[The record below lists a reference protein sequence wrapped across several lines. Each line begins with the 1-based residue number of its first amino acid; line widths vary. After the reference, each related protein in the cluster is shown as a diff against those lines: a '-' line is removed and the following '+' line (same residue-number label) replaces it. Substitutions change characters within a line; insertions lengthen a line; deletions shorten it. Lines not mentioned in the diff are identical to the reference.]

1 MSHISN
7 PVLQI
12 DDLMYYVFFQTE
24 NFSIDAIESMLYNQL
39 ERQAFYVAVDEW

>member
-24 NFSIDAIESMLYNQL
+24 NLMRSSQSMLYNQI
-39 ERQAFYVAVDEW
+39 ERQASYVAVDEW

>member
-24 NFSIDAIESMLYNQL
+24 NLMRSSQSMLDNQI